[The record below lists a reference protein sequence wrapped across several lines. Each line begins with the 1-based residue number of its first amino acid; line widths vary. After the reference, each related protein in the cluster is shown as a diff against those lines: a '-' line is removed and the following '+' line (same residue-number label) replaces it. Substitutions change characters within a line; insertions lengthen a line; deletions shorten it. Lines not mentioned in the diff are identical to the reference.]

1 MKPWLK
7 ITIGIVS
14 TIFILIIFSLLISY
28 YLLKQSLPD
37 YTGTESVSSIKNEV
51 QIFRDNYGIP
61 YIYAE
66 NDDDLYYALGYAH
79 AQERLFQMDLTRR
92 AGQGKLSEILG
103 TKTIS
108 FDKLFRTLGL
118 NELVEKTFK
127 QYDETTKSM
136 LISYSNGVNE
146 FIKNKSSKYT
156 IEFDVLGYEPEL
168 WKPEHSLLITKLMAW
183 ELNISWWSDI
193 AFTHL
198 IQKLGAEKV
207 KDIIPSFEENA
218 PTVIP
223 EKLKELALIPLD
235 FIKIDREFRKFSGA
249 VGTHIGSNNWV
260 VSGDRS
266 NSGKPIIANDP
277 HLSFAVPGKW
287 YVAVLRSPNTAVD
300 GYTLAGVPGVVI
312 GKNKNIS
319 WVLTNVMADDA
330 DFYVEKLDSTKENY
344 FYNNTWQPL
353 DIITD
358 TINVKDTSDVIYTIR
373 RNHRGPIVS
382 DIHSYKKL
390 FPNEEQNKADITMRW
405 TALDVNFEL
414 AAFHNINHAKNW
426 EEFNNGVKD
435 FIAPGQNFVYADDKG
450 NIGYRAGVKL
460 PIRKNNS
467 PSFIFDGTDVNSDWT
482 GFVPFEENPNL
493 YNPSQGYIAS
503 ANNKTIKNYPYHISN
518 VWEPPSRIKRI
529 TELLDGKE
537 IHSKEDF
544 KKYQMDFNSHYA
556 KKIVPYIISA
566 FKDYNVTD
574 KNLKTSLDILN
585 TWDFT
590 FEANNQVPTVY
601 SVFYQFLLKNI
612 FKDEMGEQLF
622 KEYIFVANVPYR
634 TVPVLLKENKS
645 NWFDDVNT
653 KIKESRD
660 DIIRKSLREGI
671 DYLEIELNEDITY
684 WQWGK
689 LHKVLFKHFFHGQNA
704 MLDKLLDVG
713 PFEIGGD
720 GTTVFNTEYSFQ
732 KSYDNK
738 LGPSMRFIYDFA
750 EPEKFEMILPNG
762 QSGHFMS
769 EHYKD
774 MTEMWLSGKY
784 IEVNTN
790 EEFVRNAEFDLLKL
804 IPVK

>member
-1 MKPWLK
+1 MKPWIK
-7 ITIGIVS
+7 TTIGIVG
-14 TIFILIIFSLLISY
+14 TLITLLIFTLVGSY
-28 YLLKQSLPD
+28 FFLQQSLPD
-37 YTGTESVSSIKNEV
+37 YSGNHSVGLIKNEV
-51 QIFRDNYGIP
+51 QIFRDEFAIP
-61 YIYAE
+61 RIYAE
-66 NDDDLYYALGYAH
+66 NDDDLYFALGYVH

-103 TKTIS
+103 TKTIP
-108 FDKLFRTLGL
+108 FDKMFRTLGL
-118 NELVEKTFK
+118 NELVERTLRK
-127 QYDETTKSM
+127 YDETTKNI
-136 LISYSNGVNE
+136 LVSYSNGVNE
-146 FIKNKSSKYT
+146 FIKNNPSKLT
-156 IEFDVLGYEPEL
+156 IEFDILGYKPDL

-207 KDIIPSFEENA
+207 KDIIPSYEENA
-218 PTVIP
+218 PTIIP
-223 EKLKELALIPLD
+223 EKLKELSAIPLD
-235 FIKIDREFRKFSGA
+235 FINVDREFRKFSGA

-260 VSGDRS
+260 VNGSRS

-287 YVAVLRSPNTAVD
+287 YVVSLRSPNTEVD

-330 DFYVEKLDSTKENY
+330 DFYAEKLDSLKENY

-358 TINVKDTSDVIYTIR
+358 TISVKDFLDVIFTIR
-373 RNHRGPIVS
+373 KNHRGPIIS
-382 DIHSYKKL
+382 DIHNYKKL
-390 FPNEEQNKADITMRW
+390 FPNEEQNKADISMRW
-405 TALDVNFEL
+405 TALDESFEL
-414 AAFHNINHAKNW
+414 TAFYKINHAKNW
-426 EEFNNGVKD
+426 KDFNDGVKD
-435 FIAPGQNFVYADDKG
+435 FIAPGQNFVYADDQG
-450 NIGYRAGVKL
+450 NIGYIAGVKL
-460 PIRKNNS
+460 PKRKNNS
-467 PSFIFDGTDVNSDWT
+467 PSFVFDGADVESDWT
-482 GFVPFEENPNL
+482 GFVPFSENPKL
-493 YNPSQGYIAS
+493 YNPPQGYIAS
-503 ANNKTIKNYPYHISN
+503 ANNKTIKDYPYHISN
-518 VWEPPSRIKRI
+518 IWEPPSRIKRI
-529 TELLDGKE
+529 TELLNEKE

-544 KKYQMDFNSHYA
+544 KNYQNDFNSHYA
-556 KKIVPYIISA
+556 KQIVPYIIAA
-566 FKDYNVTD
+566 FKDYNVSD
-574 KNLKTSLDILN
+574 KNLSVALDILK

-590 FEANNQVPTVY
+590 FEASNQVPTIY
-601 SVFYQFLLKNI
+601 SVFFQFLLKNI
-612 FKDEMGEQLF
+612 FEDEMGENLF
-622 KEYIFVANVPYR
+622 REYLFVANVPYR

-645 NWFDDVNT
+645 KWFDDVNT
-653 KIKESRD
+653 KITESRD
-660 DIIRKSLREGI
+660 DIIRKSLREAI
-671 DYLEIELNEDITY
+671 DYLEIELNKDITY

-704 MLDKLLDVG
+704 ILDKLLDIG

-774 MTEMWLSGKY
+774 MTELWLTGKY

-790 EEFVRNAEFDLLKL
+790 EEYVKNFDYDLLKL
-804 IPVK
+804 IPIK